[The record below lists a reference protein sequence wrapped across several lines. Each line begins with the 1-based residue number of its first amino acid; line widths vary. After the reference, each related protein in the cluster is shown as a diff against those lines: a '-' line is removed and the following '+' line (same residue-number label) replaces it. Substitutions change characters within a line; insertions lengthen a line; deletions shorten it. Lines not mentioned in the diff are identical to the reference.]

1 MSFCSTLSASS
12 RGIHVEL
19 SLQHAVG
26 GFGVLVGKVG
36 LEVVFHLVAGVELI
50 CSSQV
55 AAFHLVEYS
64 LHVDESA
71 AAEVEVDACAEH
83 LLGKHWYVEMV
94 GVEAGKVAAL
104 ELRGQLVGNLFEVWR
119 ILDVLVGDAREL
131 FHFLRNHSV
140 LDYVEPRCFEVED
153 YQRTFDV

>member
-1 MSFCSTLSASS
+1 M
-12 RGIHVEL
+12 
-19 SLQHAVG
+19 
-26 GFGVLVGKVG
+26 
-36 LEVVFHLVAGVELI
+36 
-50 CSSQV
+50 
-55 AAFHLVEYS
+55 EYS

-83 LLGKHWYVEMV
+83 LLGKHWYVEVV

-104 ELRGQLVGNLFEVWR
+104 ELRGQLVGNLLEVWR

-131 FHFLRNHSV
+131 FHFLRNGLSGVHKIVLAQLLAVGHEFDEGYLYHSV
-140 LDYVEPRCFEVED
+140 LDYVEPRRFEVED